1 MSETATTGRSART
14 GATHVA
20 WGPNALIGAA
30 VIALATTGAAATVA
44 PAPALAQHGQG
55 AYLTSGV
62 TMILSDLLMLLGV
75 ITLYRSAAVRV
86 GLLKTAGFLLAIAG
100 SVGVVVAE
108 GLLRANFA
116 TGATAFTIVGPL
128 QALGLIL
135 IGLGVI
141 VTRVWRGWHR
151 YVMLLT
157 GLYVPAV
164 LVPAMAAANGENLLA
179 LSGYHALVLMVGI
192 AYLRE
197 RTSPSGR

>member
-30 VIALATTGAAATVA
+30 VIALATTGAAATV
-44 PAPALAQHGQG
+44 APALAQHGQG

-116 TGATAFTIVGPL
+116 TGATTFTIVGPL

-151 YVMLLT
+151 YVLLLT

-197 RTSPSGR
+197 HTSPSDR